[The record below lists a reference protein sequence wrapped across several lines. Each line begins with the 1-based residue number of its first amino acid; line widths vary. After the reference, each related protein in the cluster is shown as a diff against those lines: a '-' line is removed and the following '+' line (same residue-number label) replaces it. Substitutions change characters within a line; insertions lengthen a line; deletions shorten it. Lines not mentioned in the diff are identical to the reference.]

1 LTRGFFTWSELYFMC
16 SVLSVLLCHVT
27 FSVLLYY
34 FLCYCILSQ
43 CYCTLLFCCA
53 VSCYLFFCVLLFMYI
68 YLTIYIYIYIYIY
81 CTLTLPPGVNPIA
94 VNKYLSTT
102 NLSPVHTERN
112 WSYVQTYAHSIT
124 AFVRERRVGFV
135 LLSFVFVKTC
145 LMMAVRPKR
154 VAWLC
159 KEFLGSFAK
168 LLNVSCPS
176 VCPHGTSR
184 LPLDGFSWS

>member
-1 LTRGFFTWSELYFMC
+1 MVSLPDLDRILCVLCWVFFYVML
-16 SVLSVLLCHVT
+16 H
-27 FSVLLYY
+27 
-34 FLCYCILSQ
+34 FLCYCII
-43 CYCTLLFCCA
+43 
-53 VSCYLFFCVLLFMYI
+53 FCVTVFFLCVTVLSCIVVLFIVIYSSVLCMYTW
-68 YLTIYIYIYIYIY
+68 LYIY

-102 NLSPVHTERN
+102 KLSPVHTERN
-112 WSYVQTYAHSIT
+112 WSYFQTCAHSIP

-159 KEFLGSFAK
+159 KEFLGSFTK

-176 VCPHGTSR
+176 VCLHGTSR